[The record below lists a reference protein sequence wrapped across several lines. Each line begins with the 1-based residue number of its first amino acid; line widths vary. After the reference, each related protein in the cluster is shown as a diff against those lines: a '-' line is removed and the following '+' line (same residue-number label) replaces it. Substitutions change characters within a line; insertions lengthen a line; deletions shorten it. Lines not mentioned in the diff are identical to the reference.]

1 MPTPI
6 VDQEL
11 LARFVPMSA
20 LAPSYLRELS
30 SHATLIELNAGDTLD
45 EELRTVEFIYYLVE
59 GELHMS
65 GGDDPETAIKASDS
79 NARFSLAVT
88 QNVGRH
94 TSAVSDTRL
103 LRLQRAKIS
112 TLLIWAQA
120 SNPTSQDLDSQ
131 ALRDDITALL
141 LHSRLFA
148 RISPS
153 NIERIGQVIESV
165 KVNSGDVVIRQ
176 GEVGDYYYIIESGR
190 CEVLREND
198 DSREAVRLAQLGPGE
213 SFGEE
218 ALITD
223 SQRNATVRMLTDGV
237 LLRLTRDYFIT
248 LISAPLLHEVS
259 HERAEDL
266 LATGARLVDV
276 RLREEFERDGLDDAI
291 NMPLGELRSRMTKLP
306 KDGSYITVC
315 NTGQRAQA
323 GAFLLSQRG
332 LHACSLRDGIAT
344 RRPDKRG
351 IRAIE
356 ESLGDLQAD
365 LLRADAAL
373 EDALKTKALADATK
387 DVAARTLQ
395 STSLYDD
402 ATERLQ
408 LLTSKT
414 DDAGVALRTA
424 MERKRELES
433 AIRDVQAHEVSSQ
446 RAAQAEVERMRVQA
460 QTRLESEKQR
470 LSERYRDASSQ
481 LEQVEQARRD
491 AETRFEEERVRIEQE
506 LEQARRKMDAEAER
520 IRQAIAQA
528 QCDAKS
534 QAENIRIEHQQLE
547 SAMRQ
552 RTEETLRHE
561 REHLEEEF
569 SRSIAAHERARQTM
583 DLAEA
588 ERIEAHEETQR
599 LRADTE
605 LELRQREENEERTRD
620 VQVRELQSARE
631 AAQQRLQQAQRAR
644 DEAMAQHKRF
654 SATLGDAAQASDP
667 QRERALRDEIEMAS
681 ETLANADSELGRAHL
696 QHTRAARAEHVA
708 EQTHAAA
715 AGREDELRLQIFEEM
730 QTWIEEEQTQAGEE
744 LAQAAQYA
752 RELERIHAAKE
763 RKRIEELHADEN
775 MFSDI
780 EGLLNGEASDDPLN
794 TAMRTH
800 TIAEEKAQLVQRAK
814 LKVSEDAARAR
825 AALENS

>member
-1 MPTPI
+1 
-6 VDQEL
+6 
-11 LARFVPMSA
+11 
-20 LAPSYLRELS
+20 
-30 SHATLIELNAGDTLD
+30 
-45 EELRTVEFIYYLVE
+45 
-59 GELHMS
+59 
-65 GGDDPETAIKASDS
+65 
-79 NARFSLAVT
+79 
-88 QNVGRH
+88 
-94 TSAVSDTRL
+94 
-103 LRLQRAKIS
+103 
-112 TLLIWAQA
+112 
-120 SNPTSQDLDSQ
+120 
-131 ALRDDITALL
+131 
-141 LHSRLFA
+141 
-148 RISPS
+148 
-153 NIERIGQVIESV
+153 
-165 KVNSGDVVIRQ
+165 
-176 GEVGDYYYIIESGR
+176 
-190 CEVLREND
+190 
-198 DSREAVRLAQLGPGE
+198 LGNGE

-218 ALITD
+218 ALITN
-223 SQRNATVRMLTDGV
+223 SQRIATVRMVTDGV

-266 LATGARLVDV
+266 LATGARWIDV

-373 EDALKTKALADATK
+373 EEALKAKALADATK
-387 DVAARTLQ
+387 DIAARTLQ

-408 LLTSKT
+408 LLTGKT
-414 DDAGVALRTA
+414 EEAGVALRAA
-424 MERKRELES
+424 MGRKRELET

-470 LSERYRDASSQ
+470 LSERYREASSQ
-481 LEQVEQARRD
+481 LEQVDAARRE
-491 AETRFEEERVRIEQE
+491 AEVRFEEERIRNEQE

-520 IRQAIAQA
+520 IRQAIEQA
-528 QCDAKS
+528 QCDAKI
-534 QAENIRIEHQQLE
+534 QAENIRTEHQQLE
-547 SAMRQ
+547 SALRQ

-583 DLAEA
+583 ELAEA
-588 ERIEAHEETQR
+588 ERTEAHKETQR

-605 LELRQREENEERTRD
+605 LELRQRQENEERARD
-620 VQVRELQSARE
+620 AQVRELQSANE

-654 SATLGDAAQASDP
+654 SATLSDVAQAKDP
-667 QRERALRDEIEMAS
+667 QRERALREDIETAS
-681 ETLANADSELGRAHL
+681 ETLADADSELGRAHL

-715 AGREDELRLQIFEEM
+715 VGREDELRLQIFEEM
-730 QTWIEEEQTQAGEE
+730 QTWIEEEQSQAGEE
-744 LAQAAQYA
+744 LEHAAQYA

-763 RKRIEELHADEN
+763 RKRVEELHADEN
-775 MFSDI
+775 MFSDV
-780 EGLLNGEASDDPLN
+780 EDLLSGESSDNPLN
-794 TAMRTH
+794 SAMRTH
-800 TIAEEKAQLVQRAK
+800 IIAEEKARLVQRAK